1 MGFKIE
7 GRIHVIYETK
17 QVTERFQKR
26 EFVIELSDNP
36 SYPQF
41 VMFQL
46 SGDRCDK
53 LDSFGEGDQ
62 VQVEFNLR
70 GREWKSPQGDVRY
83 FNSLDVWTLEAEGG
97 RQSAPPAD
105 DEPPPFTDDDV
116 PF

>member
-83 FNSLDVWTLEAEGG
+83 FNSLDVWTIEAATGDGAGAPEDA
-97 RQSAPPAD
+97 APPIGE
-105 DEPPPFTDDDV
+105 DEV